1 MRISKLLS
9 RTIGVE
15 MEHNYSI
22 ALAITTLAGM
32 ATLFGGFLTFF
43 IKKTNLHALS
53 VGLGFSAGVMIFIA
67 LYAILHESQDFLI
80 QVFPH
85 KAQLVAFLSFFVGV
99 GVAILVDFFLPAHI
113 GTGLINDHNHA
124 AGDCS
129 EGGDVQRAGIL
140 TTLAISIHR
149 FPEGLATFLVASADL
164 RLGIPFAVAIAIHNL
179 PEGIAIALPIY
190 HSTGKKRLALL
201 YTFLAS
207 LAGPIGAMI
216 GFGFAKMF
224 LPEMAVGM
232 MFGAVAGIMVY
243 ISLDTLLPLAREYGD
258 NHHVTIGIIA
268 GMFFISLS
276 MLLF

>member
-1 MRISKLLS
+1 
-9 RTIGVE
+9 
-15 MEHNYSI
+15 MEHNYVI
-22 ALAITTLAGM
+22 ALAITALAGM
-32 ATLFGGFLTFF
+32 ATLLGGALTFF

-53 VGLGFSAGVMIFIA
+53 VGLAFSAGVMIFIA
-67 LYAILHESQDFLI
+67 LYAILHESQDFLA
-80 QVFPH
+80 QVFPQ

-113 GTGLINDHNHA
+113 GTGLMDHHHA
-124 AGDCS
+124 
-129 EGGDVQRAGIL
+129 EGHCDEEPQVKRAGIL

-164 RLGIPFAVAIAIHNL
+164 RLGIPFAIAIAIHNL

-201 YTFLAS
+201 YTFVAS
-207 LAGPIGAMI
+207 LAGPIGAII

-258 NHHVTIGIIA
+258 NHHVTMGIIS
-268 GMFFISLS
+268 GMLFISLS